1 MRALFILFLSSFAYG
16 QGIPNE
22 WLGSY
27 GGTMEIYNQKG
38 LQQTIG
44 VNFDLNI
51 MDRHN
56 YWTYNMSYV
65 DLKNNDVVST
75 KSYKILY
82 NEDSKTLWMDEGD
95 SLLIEMS
102 FLGNCLYD
110 HFELREMFFNSS
122 LCQQEKNLLF
132 EITGGQSKPT
142 YTSPLIEEAEGTVQT
157 MRIDF
162 LQRVLLKPKQ

>member
-44 VNFDLNI
+44 VIFDLKI

-110 HFELREMFFNSS
+110 HFELSGMFFNSS

-132 EITGGQSKPT
+132 EITGGQSTPT
-142 YTSPLIEEAEGTVQT
+142 YTSPLIKEAEGAVQT

-162 LQRVLLKPKQ
+162 LQRVLLKPKL